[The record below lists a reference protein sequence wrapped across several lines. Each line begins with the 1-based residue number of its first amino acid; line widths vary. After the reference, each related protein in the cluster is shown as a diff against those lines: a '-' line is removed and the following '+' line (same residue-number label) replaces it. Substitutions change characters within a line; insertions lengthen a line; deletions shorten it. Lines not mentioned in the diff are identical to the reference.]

1 MQQFEFLKKA
11 MESQQDVKK
20 PNIKKLDALNA
31 QIDSL
36 QKELAKY
43 TKELIASVTEE
54 KKGKQTILT
63 TASGTVYITQTESNT
78 RYGRNVWDVD
88 GELIKCDVRHSMRDV
103 KYFVATL

>member
-1 MQQFEFLKKA
+1 MTPKQ
-11 MESQQDVKK
+11 
-20 PNIKKLDALNA
+20 KLNALNA

-36 QKELAKY
+36 QKELANY

-54 KKGKQTILT
+54 KKGKKTILT
-63 TASGTVYITQTESNT
+63 TVAGTVYITQTESNT
-78 RYGRNVWDVD
+78 RYGRNVWDAD